1 MGLAMEVISGTV
13 TNPSTT
19 VTPLTPSNGDQFTV
33 RAFNQGDTAWMLD
46 QWALGATK
54 GLIRTTSPRIHDNVA
69 GITLAYAAALP
80 VPLWSAY
87 AREKLYPQDNLGIA
101 LSGGASEV
109 DVATSLMYYSNL
121 PGTSARLYTPA
132 EVASRALHQ
141 SGVQLA
147 LTTGGTAGQYGGATA
162 INATQ
167 NQFKANTDYAILG
180 YVTDTAVATVGIR
193 SADFGNL
200 RVGGPGTNNKIE
212 TRDWFT
218 RLSDTYGL
226 PMVPVFNAANVSNTI
241 VDVMTTQTSTGI
253 VITFECLEL
262 STPGGQTS

>member
-1 MGLAMEVISGTV
+1 MGLAMEVISGSV
-13 TNPSTT
+13 TNPSTAFT
-19 VTPLTPSNGDQFTV
+19 QLTMAPNDSATV
-33 RAFNQGDTAWMLD
+33 RNFNQGDNAWMLD

-54 GLIRTTSPRIHDNVA
+54 GLIRTISPRLHDNVQ

-87 AREKLYPQDNLGIA
+87 AREKLYPQDNLG
-101 LSGGASEV
+101 LYQTGGASEV
-109 DVATSLMYYSNL
+109 DMSTSLMYYSNL
-121 PGTSARLYTPA
+121 PGTSARLFTPA
-132 EVASRALHQ
+132 EVMSRALHQ

-147 LTTGGTAGQYGGATA
+147 LTTGGTAGQYGGSVA

-180 YVTDTAVATVGIR
+180 YVTDTAVGTIGIR

-241 VDVMTTQTSTGI
+241 VDCCTTQTSTGI
-253 VITFECLEL
+253 VITFECIEL